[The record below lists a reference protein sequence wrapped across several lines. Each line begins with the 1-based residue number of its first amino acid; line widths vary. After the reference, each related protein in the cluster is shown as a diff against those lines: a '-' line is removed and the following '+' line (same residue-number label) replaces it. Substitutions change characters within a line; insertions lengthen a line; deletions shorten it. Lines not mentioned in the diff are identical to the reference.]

1 MIYALWYYFKDGE
14 KTTNAISLNPKLL
27 DILHEESIKNP
38 NNLYHQYKKYISNIE
53 IEPIDCYLY
62 NEEFNRLDRI
72 QNFNQLS
79 NGLFYA
85 SQHITDSIHLT
96 DILVYLTKKQY
107 ELWRQC
113 IKEKN
118 CKEKENEYPSFFYE
132 NFISHNEVKMNE
144 YYEDGIMNT

>member
-96 DILVYLTKKQY
+96 DILVYLTKKQHK
-107 ELWRQC
+107 LLRQ
-113 IKEKN
+113 KT
-118 CKEKENEYPSFFYE
+118 NEY
-132 NFISHNEVKMNE
+132 FISHNEVKMNE